1 MDSFFGI
8 GPMELVFILIFA
20 LIFLGPERLPQ
31 VLREVVIF
39 LRKVRA
45 LSDEITSQI
54 NQELGDL
61 QELRDLDPRRPLQ
74 DTLRS
79 VTQPPESRPPRSG
92 SAPAPSEASSPSAQE
107 SPAPPEEPGRTIAP
121 PEAHTA
127 RSETGPNGPTG
138 PDPVEEDSGTSLP
151 SGEKGRDVDEGPE
164 ATEVPRAQ
172 VEARQVSQGDLT
184 SPASAPFLA
193 GEATPS
199 AHNDGHADR
208 PEPR

>member
-31 VLREVVIF
+31 VLREVVVF

-45 LSDEITSQI
+45 LSDEITSQL

-79 VTQPPESRPPRSG
+79 VTHPPETRPPRSR
-92 SAPAPSEASSPSAQE
+92 PAPSGSSGPSAQE
-107 SPAPPEEPGRTIAP
+107 GPPPPEDPGRTIAP
-121 PEAHTA
+121 PQANPG
-127 RSETGPNGPTG
+127 RPETGPTAS
-138 PDPVEEDSGTSLP
+138 DPVEE
-151 SGEKGRDVDEGPE
+151 GPDLDAGIE
-164 ATEVPRAQ
+164 TTPAPRAQ
-172 VEARQVSQGDLT
+172 VEAQQVSQGDLT

-193 GEATPS
+193 EEPTQS
-199 AHNDGHADR
+199 AHSDGHADT
-208 PEPR
+208 PEPP

>member
-31 VLREVVIF
+31 VLREVVVF

-79 VTQPPESRPPRSG
+79 VTQPQETRPSRSRVAPSGPTGPSSPDGPAAPES
-92 SAPAPSEASSPSAQE
+92 ED
-107 SPAPPEEPGRTIAP
+107 RTIAP
-121 PEAHTA
+121 PGAHTGRPA
-127 RSETGPNGPTG
+127 AGPNGPAV
-138 PDPVEEDSGTSLP
+138 PDQAEEPPEP
-151 SGEKGRDVDEGPE
+151 STAPDEGQDVEGLDTSE
-164 ATEVPRAQ
+164 APAAQ
-172 VEARQVSQGDLT
+172 VDARQVSRGDLT

-193 GEATPS
+193 GEPTQS
-199 AHNDGHADR
+199 ANSDGNDDT
-208 PEPR
+208 PEPP